1 MSAFATLFRWDV
13 RLQGRNGFYWV
24 SAFVVVVIGSLLL
37 ALPLPARTPAGIW
50 IPALVLIN
58 LVVTTFFFVS
68 ALVLIERDEG
78 SVFALA
84 VSPMHPAAYLGARAS
99 TLTTLAAVETVA
111 LVLLAFDGPASWS
124 LFLAGTVTTGVI
136 YTSIGA
142 AMVTRYTSINE
153 FLLPSTV
160 VVTGLLVPLLPHLGL
175 EMGLPVL
182 WHPLEPSLILLRAS
196 YDGESAGRV
205 IFGILGSLTWA
216 TAAFGWAQRRVQ
228 GLMHDTRATG
238 GR

>member
-1 MSAFATLFRWDV
+1 MSAFATLVRWDV

-37 ALPLPARTPAGIW
+37 ALPVPARTPAGIW
-50 IPALVLIN
+50 VPALVLIN
-58 LVVTTFFFVS
+58 LVITTFFFVS

-84 VSPMHPAAYLGARAS
+84 VSPTHPAAYLGARAS

-111 LVLLAFDGPASWS
+111 LVLLAFDAPASWS
-124 LFLAGTVTTGVI
+124 LFLSGTVTTGVI

-205 IFGILGSLTWA
+205 IFGILGSVAWA

>member
-1 MSAFATLFRWDV
+1 MSAFTTLVRWDV
-13 RLQGRNGFYWV
+13 HLQGRSGFYWV
-24 SAFVVVVIGSLLL
+24 STIVVIVIGSLLL
-37 ALPLPARTPAGIW
+37 ALPVPARTPASIW
-50 IPALVLIN
+50 VPALVLIN
-58 LVVTTFFFVS
+58 LVITTFFFVS

-84 VSPMHPAAYLGARAS
+84 VSPTHPAAYLGARAT

-111 LVLLAFDGPASWS
+111 LVVVAFDAPASWA
-124 LFLAGTVTTGVI
+124 LFLSGAVTAGVI

-142 AMVTRYTSINE
+142 AMVTRYTTINE
-153 FLLPSTV
+153 FLLPATV
-160 VVTGLLVPLLPHLGL
+160 VVIGLLVPLLAHLRL
-175 EMGLPVL
+175 TADLPML

-196 YDGESAGRV
+196 YDAESAGQV
-205 IFGILGSLTWA
+205 IVGALGSLAWA
-216 TAAFGWAQRRVQ
+216 IAAFGWAQGRLQ